1 MVTYPEI
8 VRLLDSYLYTVVM
21 PTAINWRFPVKGFTY
36 SPLVLLTIMDLSY
49 VIVHYWLIRIWG
61 EAGPQPNLRA
71 PANTI

>member
-21 PTAINWRFPVKGFTY
+21 PTAINWRFPVRGFTY

-49 VIVHYWLIRIWG
+49 VIVHY
-61 EAGPQPNLRA
+61 
-71 PANTI
+71 